1 MRNFYRLCE
10 GLDTV
15 PIVHALQTRP
25 ELWNRNALRREFP
38 GTPHVECDDIWLRF
52 QPEGMTQEQIVDA
65 HESVNYPA
73 MNEIPG
79 VRNIVF
85 GLMRQVEGERLGRVL
100 ITRLAPGK
108 KIYPHIDGGDHARYY
123 KRYQIAL
130 QSLPGVVFRAGDEQV
145 NMRTGDIWWFD
156 NGENHEVINNSAD
169 DRLALIVDIR
179 PCQ

>member
-25 ELWNRNALRREFP
+25 DLWNRNDLRRSTAELS
-38 GTPHVECDDIWLRF
+38 ECDDIWLRF
-52 QPEGMTQEQIVDA
+52 PTEEGIKRGLGEF
-65 HESVNYPA
+65 ECVNYPA
-73 MNEIPG
+73 MAELPQ
-79 VRNIVF
+79 VRSIIF
-85 GLMRQVEGERLGRVL
+85 ALMRQVEGERLGPVM

-108 KIYPHIDGGDHARYY
+108 RIYPHDDGEAHTSYY

-130 QSLPGVVFRAGDEQV
+130 HSEPGVLFRAGDETV
-145 NMRTGDIWWFD
+145 TMKTGDIWWFD
-156 NGENHEVINNSAD
+156 NSIEHEVYNGSPD

-179 PCQ
+179 PCI